1 VGAAIEVQS
10 LSKRY
15 GRTVAVE
22 GLSFSVQPGRVT
34 GFVGPNGAGKSTTMR
49 LILGLDRPTEG
60 RALVGGAPYAT
71 ARSPLRLVGG
81 LLDAQAL
88 HPGRT
93 AYHHLLW
100 LAQSNGLPVG
110 RVDVA
115 LGTVGLDAVGGRR
128 AGTFSLGM
136 KQRLGLAA
144 ALLGDPA
151 ILMLDEPVNG
161 LDPEGIRW
169 IRRFLASMAA
179 EGRAVFVSSHLLGEL
194 EGMADQLVIIG
205 RGRLIADVSVQD
217 LLRRSSPN
225 RFSVRASDPAR
236 AASVLE
242 GAGATVTR
250 TEEGMM
256 TVEGLPAE
264 RLADVAAQN
273 GVVLLELTPLRASL
287 EDVVLDLTRPAV
299 DYRSDP
305 PRRPE

>member
-1 VGAAIEVQS
+1 VGAAIEVQG
-10 LSKRY
+10 LSKRH
-15 GRTVAVE
+15 GRTVAVD

-49 LILGLDRPTEG
+49 LILGLDRPSEG
-60 RALVGGAPYAT
+60 QALVGGAPYAT

-110 RVDVA
+110 RVDLA

-136 KQRLGLAA
+136 RQRLGLAA
-144 ALLGDPA
+144 ALLGDPP

-169 IRRFLASMAA
+169 IRGFLASMAA

-194 EGMADQLVIIG
+194 EGTADQLLIIG

-225 RFSVRASDPAR
+225 RFSVRASDTAL

-242 GAGATVTR
+242 AAGATVTR
-250 TEEGMM
+250 TEEGTM
-256 TVEGLPAE
+256 TVEGLAAE
-264 RLADVAAQN
+264 RLAEVAARH
-273 GVVLLELTPLRASL
+273 GVVLLELTPVRASL
-287 EDVVLDLTRPAV
+287 EDVVLDLTRPAI